1 LTAPPGSS
9 AGFLPAADPPSIAMG
24 IRQREYLV
32 ALAQEEFVARTAL
45 EKVLA

>member
-1 LTAPPGSS
+1 
-9 AGFLPAADPPSIAMG
+9 MG